1 MVVVVPV
8 LKTLDPLMSLLLLL
22 LSAELGLDNVDE
34 YMFHFHG
41 SQHQFIRLV
50 LTSFLRHRHR
60 GHARVQIRDLCK
72 LIGMG
77 QEDVPRG
84 QVHVDYALPLQ
95 IIHAVCYLQHRVSLN
110 DKTVLLA
117 NR

>member
-1 MVVVVPV
+1 MNASFIS
-8 LKTLDPLMSLLLLL
+8 KGHNTN
-22 LSAELGLDNVDE
+22 LSDW
-34 YMFHFHG
+34 FSPHF
-41 SQHQFIRLV
+41 FVIV
-50 LTSFLRHRHR
+50 TED
-60 GHARVQIRDLCK
+60 AREPKIRDLGE